1 MLEFQ
6 YESFYLILPYCW
18 FFFLNWFFFFKTNF
32 YTVRIKTVK
41 NDSLKRS
48 NVNKKFHFSLII
60 YWGLLNLA
68 PVVCL
73 LATTRGVSGLFLW
86 DHLNS
91 NNLATKI
98 IVLILICNFFFLI
111 LIFFLKFSKI
121 SYNTDYVFA
130 LLNLNNFFPL
140 LFLANNLFT
149 MFFVLEVNSTIIF
162 YKFIMSKIWY
172 GRTKTNQK
180 NSKNVLDKNLSQNY
194 INVLFFQYWTTFFS
208 STLFLFILINIIYLF
223 GSTDFSFLNFMEYSL
238 SCRGYYLNN
247 AYKSILLVTLLFSI
261 MLKIGFAPL
270 QLFKIEVYKG
280 IPFISIFFYT
290 TFYFLVYFLFFSL
303 LLIVHLYVFNNEFY
317 YPLMIF
323 IILGGLFIISLF
335 FDVIALKAFFA
346 YSSLINSILFLSL
359 LLGGTV
365 T

>member
-1 MLEFQ
+1 M
-6 YESFYLILPYCW
+6 I
-18 FFFLNWFFFFKTNF
+18 FFLNWFFFFKTNF
-32 YTVRIKTVK
+32 YTVRIKAVK
-41 NDSLKRS
+41 NDNLKKT
-48 NVNKKFHFSLII
+48 NVNKKFHFSIII
-60 YWGLLNLA
+60 YWGLLNIIPL
-68 PVVCL
+68 VMLVL
-73 LATTRGVSGLFLW
+73 TIRGVSGLFLW
-86 DHLNS
+86 DHLNA
-91 NNLATKI
+91 NNLTINI
-98 IVLILICNFFFLI
+98 IIFILVFNILFLI

-149 MFFVLEVNSTIIF
+149 MFFVLEVNSTVIF
-162 YKFIMSKIWY
+162 FKFIMSKIWY
-172 GRTKTNQK
+172 NRTKTNQK
-180 NSKNVLDKNLSQNY
+180 SSDNILDKNISQNY

-208 STLFLFILINIIYLF
+208 STIFLFILINIIYLF
-223 GSTDFSFLNFMEYSL
+223 GSTDFFFLNFVEYSL
-238 SCRGYYLNN
+238 NCRSFYLNN
-247 AYKSILLVTLLFSI
+247 TYKTILFVILLFSI

-303 LLIVHLYVFNNEFY
+303 LLLVYLYVFNNQFY

-323 IILGGLFIISLF
+323 IIVGGLFIISLF

-346 YSSLINSILFLSL
+346 YSSLINSILFISL
-359 LLGGTV
+359 LLGGIST
-365 T
+365 